1 MNEIV
6 IKKSELLTMKY
17 GLGKS
22 NDDIALKYNISKK
35 EAIDALET
43 FGLIKKR
50 NSAGNAAKYT
60 IRLVDDVA
68 ENNTPVNTTTPS
80 VEINTASEDYSFN
93 A

>member
-50 NSAGNAAKYT
+50 TGASTAKYT
-60 IRLVDDVA
+60 IRLMDDVA
-68 ENNTPVNTTTPS
+68 E
-80 VEINTASEDYSFN
+80 INTAPIVDETPEVRPENNYSFE

>member
-22 NDDIALKYNISKK
+22 NDDIALKFNISKK

-50 NSAGNAAKYT
+50 TGSTTAKYT
-60 IRLVDDVA
+60 IRLIDDVA
-68 ENNTPVNTTTPS
+68 EINTTPTVEETPE
-80 VEINTASEDYSFN
+80 VRPENNYSFE

>member
-50 NSAGNAAKYT
+50 TGATTAKYT
-60 IRLVDDVA
+60 IRLMDDIA
-68 ENNTPVNTTTPS
+68 
-80 VEINTASEDYSFN
+80 EINTVPPVDETPVVNPENDYTFN

>member
-50 NSAGNAAKYT
+50 TGATTAKYT
-60 IRLVDDVA
+60 IRLIDDIAEITKVA
-68 ENNTPVNTTTPS
+68 EVEETPEVRPEN
-80 VEINTASEDYSFN
+80 DYTFN

>member
-50 NSAGNAAKYT
+50 TGATTAKYT
-60 IRLVDDVA
+60 IRLMDDVA
-68 ENNTPVNTTTPS
+68 EINTVSS
-80 VEINTASEDYSFN
+80 VEETPEVKPENDYTFN

>member
-22 NDDIALKYNISKK
+22 NDEIALKYNISKK

-50 NSAGNAAKYT
+50 GDLLQVSCPAMT
-60 IRLVDDVA
+60 CPP
-68 ENNTPVNTTTPS
+68 TWPVS
-80 VEINTASEDYSFN
+80 SWGQD
-93 A
+93 

>member
-50 NSAGNAAKYT
+50 TGATTAKYT
-60 IRLVDDVA
+60 IRLMDDIAENTKVA
-68 ENNTPVNTTTPS
+68 EVEETPEVRPEN
-80 VEINTASEDYSFN
+80 DYTFN